1 MTRIAYRPLDQMTAR
16 ARELTQERGNLNV
29 YRALANAENVFT
41 GWMIAGRDAL
51 TSRVLPVRLREL
63 IILRVAYLM
72 DSPYETA
79 QHMPLA
85 RTIGLSESEIA
96 ALSHGTAWE
105 SAGFDVLE
113 LAVLRLTTELLT
125 TRAVAPE
132 VLERVHQQLGTEA
145 TVEVL
150 MIINRWSGLAL
161 MLNALDIDVDE
172 VARVVIP
179 TTDATR

>member
-72 DSPYETA
+72 DSPYEVA
-79 QHMPLA
+79 QHGPLA
-85 RTIGLSESEIA
+85 GTVGVTEQDIA
-96 ALSHGTAWE
+96 ALSRRSGWE
-105 SAGFDVLE
+105 TDDFDGVE
-113 LAVLRLTTELLT
+113 RDVLRLTTELLT
-125 TRAVAPE
+125 TRAVAAE
-132 VLERVHQQLGTEA
+132 LVEQVYQALGAEA

-150 MIINRWSGLAL
+150 MVINRWSGLAL